1 MKLRETPKEQRP
13 YERCMNYG
21 VQSLTD
27 IELLAIILRTGSK
40 HFDVMALA
48 HNILNMSGPR
58 SGLGSLMHKSY
69 EELLEVKGIGS
80 IKAIQLLCIGEISK
94 RIWRRETSS
103 QKLYF
108 TSPEL
113 CATYYM
119 QEMRYLEQEE
129 LRIAFLDTKQRL
141 LSDCVL
147 TVGTVDSSLV
157 SVREILIESLKRQ
170 AVNVIIIHNH
180 PSGNPTPSDEDK
192 RVTKKI
198 AIGFTAVGINLNDHI
213 IIGDNT
219 YYSFREHG
227 GL

>member
-40 HFDVMALA
+40 QFDVMALA

-103 QKLYF
+103 QNFILQVPSF
-108 TSPEL
+108 
-113 CATYYM
+113 
-119 QEMRYLEQEE
+119 
-129 LRIAFLDTKQRL
+129 
-141 LSDCVL
+141 VL
-147 TVGTVDSSLV
+147 
-157 SVREILIESLKRQ
+157 
-170 AVNVIIIHNH
+170 
-180 PSGNPTPSDEDK
+180 
-192 RVTKKI
+192 
-198 AIGFTAVGINLNDHI
+198 HI
-213 IIGDNT
+213 IC
-219 YYSFREHG
+219 RR
-227 GL
+227 

>member
-40 HFDVMALA
+40 QFDVMALA

-108 TSPEL
+108 TSPEI

-192 RVTKKI
+192 RVY
-198 AIGFTAVGINLNDHI
+198 LE
-213 IIGDNT
+213 
-219 YYSFREHG
+219 Y
-227 GL
+227 